1 MRNKKMK
8 RLPHQKGTSQLRVMS
23 LGLAMTIVLAGCDF
37 GSDDNDENVAP
48 SAVSVDLTTQTETAI
63 VDMLTATDEDG
74 DSLTFSLVDEPKTGT
89 VMVGD
94 NGDFTY
100 QPNPEVTGSDSFTFT
115 VTDGI
120 NEPVSGS
127 VNITIEA
134 LTVSFSSYSRA
145 AFAQDPQDE
154 PLSTNGRSFTQD
166 VEDPDAYDDLLQD

>member
-1 MRNKKMK
+1 MRNKTLK
-8 RLPHQKGTSQLRVMS
+8 RLPHQKGTSQLRVLS
-23 LGLAMTIVLAGCDF
+23 VGLALTIVLAGCDF
-37 GSDDNDENVAP
+37 GGDDDDKNVAP

-63 VDMLTATDEDG
+63 VDMLSATDDDG
-74 DSLTFSLVDEPKTGT
+74 DDLTFSLADTPSLGT
-89 VMVGD
+89 VMVSE

-115 VTDGI
+115 VSDGV

-134 LTVSFSSYSRA
+134 LAVTFSTYSRA

-154 PLSTNGRSFTQD
+154 PLVTNGRSFTQD
-166 VEDPDAYDDLLQD
+166 VEDPDAYNDLLPD